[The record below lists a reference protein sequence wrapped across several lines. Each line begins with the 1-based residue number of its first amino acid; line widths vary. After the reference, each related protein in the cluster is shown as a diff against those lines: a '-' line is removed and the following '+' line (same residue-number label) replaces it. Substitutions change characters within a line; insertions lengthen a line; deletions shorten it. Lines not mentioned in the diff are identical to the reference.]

1 VAGLGTDIVGIR
13 KENFDAFTK
22 VNVGGLSA
30 TQLSVSLT
38 SDQILALDQIP
49 GIKSI
54 LQQAQQIQLSA
65 NANYALVSR
74 DLQSGLTPLAL
85 DLDGNGVKTVSSVAG
100 AVFDVNADGKAESV
114 GWLSAG
120 DGWLALDRN
129 QNGIIDDG
137 SELFGVGTT
146 LASGK
151 KAVDGFEALRALDT
165 NKDGVI
171 NAADTQFSKLSV
183 WVDANSNARTDK
195 GELKSVAEVGVQSL
209 SLVAK
214 PTAIVDQG
222 NLIGLMGSYT
232 TADGR
237 SHELADVWLTADAL
251 GARVVDLGA
260 LDHSAGNAG
269 TLARVT
275 FSGNGAGDTMKVSLK
290 DVLSFGDTEVI
301 PGLGAS
307 GAKQMVVSGEAQDT
321 VQLADAASWALAG
334 HTTIGDASYRV
345 LVQGSAQLLIEDK
358 VKIVTV

>member
-1 VAGLGTDIVGIR
+1 
-13 KENFDAFTK
+13 
-22 VNVGGLSA
+22 
-30 TQLSVSLT
+30 LT
-38 SDQILALDQIP
+38 TGQILALDQIP
-49 GIKSI
+49 GINSI
-54 LQQAQQIQLSA
+54 LQNQQKIQLRA
-65 NANYALVSR
+65 NPNYSLVSK
-74 DLQSGLTPLAL
+74 DLQSGITPLAL
-85 DLDGNGVKTVSSVAG
+85 DLDGNGVRTVSSVAG

-114 GWLSAG
+114 GWLSSG

-129 QNGIIDDG
+129 QSGTIENG
-137 SELFGVGTT
+137 SELFGSGTT
-146 LASGK
+146 MADGS
-151 KAVDGFEALRALDT
+151 KAIDGFAALRTLDT

-171 NAADTQFSKLSV
+171 NAADAQFSKLSV
-183 WVDANSNARTDK
+183 WVDANGNARTDK
-195 GELKSVAEVGVQSL
+195 GELKSLAEVGVQSL

-275 FSGNGAGDTMKVSLK
+275 FSGNGAGDTMKVSLN

-307 GAKQMVVSGEAQDT
+307 GSKQMVVSGEAQDT

-334 HTTIGDASYRV
+334 HTSIGDASYRV